1 MARFFL
7 DSSALVKRY
16 RAELGTGDV
25 EALVNTPGNRF
36 FISRL
41 ALVEVQ
47 SSLARLVREGVLTE
61 KDFGELIARLEEDVA
76 AGLLNVVAV
85 SSRRLEGAAAILGTH
100 GLTHPVRTLD
110 AIHLA
115 TAQALNGRSR
125 LAGFVAADRKL
136 LAVAEQ
142 ACGLQTIAVG

>member
-1 MARFFL
+1 MARYFL

-16 RAELGTGDV
+16 HAELGTSDV
-25 EALVNTPGNRF
+25 EALINAPGNRF

-61 KDFGELIARLEEDVA
+61 KDFGELVARLEDDVA
-76 AGLLNVVAV
+76 AGLLAVVAV
-85 SSRRLEGAAAILGTH
+85 SSRRLEGAAAVLGTH
-100 GLTHPVRTLD
+100 GLAHNVRTLD

-125 LAGFVAADRKL
+125 LAGFVAADKKL
-136 LAVAEQ
+136 LAVAAN
-142 ACGLQTIAVG
+142 ACGLTAVAVG